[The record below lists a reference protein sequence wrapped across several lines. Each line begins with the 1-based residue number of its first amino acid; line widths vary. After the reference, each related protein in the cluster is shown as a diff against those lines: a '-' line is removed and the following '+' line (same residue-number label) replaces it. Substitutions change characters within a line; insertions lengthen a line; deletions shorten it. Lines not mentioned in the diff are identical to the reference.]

1 MDYKITKRVLSIV
14 LSVLLIIITSPI
26 MLVTYLLIQISGG
39 NAVYTQDRVGING
52 EKFKIYKF
60 RSMVKNSDSI
70 LEKRISSGEVDVL
83 GVKDKND
90 DRITKIGKI
99 IRTTSIDELP
109 QLFNILKGDMA
120 IVGPRPLNENETERI
135 SKFLDIEKKNSIRPG
150 LVCYWQVTKNKNDM
164 LFEERMALDMKYI
177 DEVSPIVDIKI
188 FIQAIRVVLSLGNH

>member
-1 MDYKITKRVLSIV
+1 MDYKITKRLLSIV
-14 LSVLLIIITSPI
+14 LSILLIIITSPI

>member
-1 MDYKITKRVLSIV
+1 MDYKITKRLLSIV